1 LSRTPVEMQAR
12 LAK

>member
-1 LSRTPVEMQAR
+1 LSRAPVEMQAR

>member
-1 LSRTPVEMQAR
+1 MQAR